1 MSRSRYAISQEY
13 IIAVND
19 NKMLAHRVYDAF
31 NRRNLDALDTLL
43 AGDMV
48 DHTAG
53 PEQAPGREGIK
64 AVWSYLFATYPNITA
79 TVEDLLADGDWVA
92 ARVTFRGLSA
102 TRPRTGMA
110 LEFTRVAEGRVVE
123 LWNCIRWD

>member
-1 MSRSRYAISQEY
+1 M
-13 IIAVND
+13 AVND

-31 NRRNLDALDTLL
+31 NRRDLDALDTLL

-79 TVEDLLADGDWVA
+79 TVEDLLADGDRVA
-92 ARVTFRGLSA
+92 ARVIFSGLSA
-102 TRPRTGMA
+102 VEPRTGMG
-110 LEFTRVAEGRVVE
+110 LEFTRIFAGRVVE
-123 LWNCIRWD
+123 LWNSVTWE